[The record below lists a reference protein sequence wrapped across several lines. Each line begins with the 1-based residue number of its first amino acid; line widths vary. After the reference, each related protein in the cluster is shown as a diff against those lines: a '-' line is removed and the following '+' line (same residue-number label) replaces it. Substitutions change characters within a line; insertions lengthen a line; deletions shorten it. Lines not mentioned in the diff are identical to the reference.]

1 MNKSNDIRHG
11 RHCVFNL
18 HIHLVFLTKYRR
30 SVFTKAVLE
39 DLKEIFASV
48 CQDFEAELV
57 EFDGEKDHVHLLINY
72 PPKVSVSRL
81 VNSLKGVSSRLIRK
95 KRYACIQDKL
105 WAGSLVVSLLFCRKL
120 WRSAYFHYQTVH
132 RAARYAGVT
141 GQSALISP
149 P

>member
-1 MNKSNDIRHG
+1 MDKSNDIRHG

-18 HIHLVFLTKYRR
+18 HIHLVFVTKYRR

-57 EFDGEKDHVHLLINY
+57 EFDGEKDYVHLLINY

-105 WAGSLVVSLLFCRKL
+105 WAGAL
-120 WRSAYFHYQTVH
+120 WSPSYF
-132 RAARYAGVT
+132 AASCGGAP
-141 GQSALISP
+141 ISIIKQYIEQQDTP
-149 P
+149 E

>member
-18 HIHLVFLTKYRR
+18 HIQLVFVTKYRR

-105 WAGSLVVSLLFCRKL
+105 WAGAL
-120 WRSAYFHYQTVH
+120 WSPSYF
-132 RAARYAGVT
+132 AASCGGAP
-141 GQSALISP
+141 ISIIKQYIEQQDTP
-149 P
+149 E

>member
-18 HIHLVFLTKYRR
+18 HIHLVFVTKYRR
-30 SVFTKAVLE
+30 SVFTKTVLE
-39 DLKEIFASV
+39 DLKEIFSSV

-105 WAGSLVVSLLFCRKL
+105 WAGTL
-120 WRSAYFHYQTVH
+120 WSPSYF
-132 RAARYAGVT
+132 AASCGGAP
-141 GQSALISP
+141 ISIIKQYIEQQDTP
-149 P
+149 E

>member
-57 EFDGEKDHVHLLINY
+57 EFDGEKDCPLANQL
-72 PPKVSVSRL
+72 
-81 VNSLKGVSSRLIRK
+81 
-95 KRYACIQDKL
+95 
-105 WAGSLVVSLLFCRKL
+105 
-120 WRSAYFHYQTVH
+120 SAESF
-132 RAARYAGVT
+132 G
-141 GQSALISP
+141 ISFS
-149 P
+149 